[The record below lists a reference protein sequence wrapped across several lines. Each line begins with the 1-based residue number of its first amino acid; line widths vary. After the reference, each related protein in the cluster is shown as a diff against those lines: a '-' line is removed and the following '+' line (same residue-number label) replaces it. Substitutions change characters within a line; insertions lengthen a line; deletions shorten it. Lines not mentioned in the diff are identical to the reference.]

1 MLRTLIALALVL
13 VAAEVAEA
21 GPIRARLA
29 ARRGCS
35 SCQQPRG
42 LAFRPAGA
50 TTTTAAAVS
59 NSVTCAGGRCV
70 PLAPFGTLPSGR

>member
-1 MLRTLIALALVL
+1 MIRVLIALALIL

-42 LAFRPAGA
+42 LAFRPAG
-50 TTTTAAAVS
+50 TTTTAPAVS